1 MLQFKAVVDVGAHY
15 SRPDVLQLQVDRR
28 PLEPIVNR
36 TRSDSIEPPVVVPGS
51 NVGLGTYQSAGGDEQ
66 QAETKENKGP

>member
-28 PLEPIVNR
+28 PLEPMVDR
-36 TRSDSIEPPVVVPGS
+36 TTSDSIEPAVVVSGTDAS
-51 NVGLGTYQSAGGDEQ
+51 LGTYQSAGGNEQ
-66 QAETKENKGP
+66 QTETKDNNGP